1 MPSFVMIMLELVE
14 WRNQLALLV
23 SVRGCYE
30 LVRECFIK
38 NSILVTGSEFCFGL
52 LGVLLGIG

>member
-1 MPSFVMIMLELVE
+1 MIMLELVE

-38 NSILVTGSEFCFGL
+38 NSVLVTVSEFCFGL
-52 LGVLLGIG
+52 LGILLGIG